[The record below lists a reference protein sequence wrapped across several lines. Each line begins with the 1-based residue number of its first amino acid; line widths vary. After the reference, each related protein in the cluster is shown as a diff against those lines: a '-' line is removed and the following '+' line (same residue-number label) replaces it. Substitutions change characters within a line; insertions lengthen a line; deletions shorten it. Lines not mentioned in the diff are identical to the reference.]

1 MDTATLVDKAKEFI
15 SKNIPQG
22 IEFVARKNLI
32 GLLVGFVNQYKSE
45 KPKLGPIER
54 TYFKNME
61 EIHEWFGSGEHCEI
75 LSITYDY
82 DQLVTTVFYRLKQ

>member
-1 MDTATLVDKAKEFI
+1 MDTATLIYKAKEFI

-22 IEFVARKNLI
+22 TEFVARKNLTE
-32 GLLVGFVNQYKSE
+32 LMVGFYNKIKLE
-45 KPKLGPIER
+45 KPKLRPIER

-61 EIHEWFGSGEHCEI
+61 ELNEWFGSGEYCEI

-82 DQLVTTVFYRLKQ
+82 NQLVTTVFYRLK